1 MFSPWG
7 ALRELT
13 HVTLHFILM
22 PDGAP
27 GRTDGQARIWLD
39 KRLQQ
44 AERRCALTHELVH
57 LEHGHTRCQAPRI
70 ERLVR
75 EETARRLI
83 RIEDLCEA
91 YRWTQHP
98 AELAEELW
106 VTADVVQ
113 DRLTALTEDEQ
124 TRLAASARASR
135 MP

>member
-27 GRTDGQARIWLD
+27 GRTDGRRRIWLD

-57 LEHGHTRCQAPRI
+57 LERGHTSCQGPRV
-70 ERLVR
+70 ERRVR
-75 EETARRLI
+75 AETARRLVPF
-83 RIEDLCEA
+83 EHLLEA

-98 AELAEELW
+98 AELADELW
-106 VTADVVQ
+106 VTVDVVR
-113 DRLTALTEDEQ
+113 DLLEALTEGE
-124 TRLAASARASR
+124 RAALAASGTRL
-135 MP
+135 P

>member
-7 ALRELT
+7 ALRELA

-27 GRTDGQARIWLD
+27 GRTDGRARIWLD

-57 LEHGHTRCQAPRI
+57 LEHGHTRCQGARV
-70 ERLVR
+70 ERHVR

-83 RIEDLCEA
+83 QIDDLAEA
-91 YRWTQHP
+91 YRWTHHP

-106 VTADVVQ
+106 VTADVVR
-113 DRLTALTEDEQ
+113 D
-124 TRLAASARASR
+124 RLAALSESEQARLAACARAAR
-135 MP
+135 VP

>member
-27 GRTDGQARIWLD
+27 GRTDGRARIWLD

-57 LEHGHTRCQAPRI
+57 LEYGHTSCQPPRF
-70 ERLVR
+70 ERRVR

-83 RIEDLCEA
+83 HIDQLAEA

-98 AELAEELW
+98 AELADELW
-106 VTADVVQ
+106 VTPDVVR
-113 DRLTALTEDEQ
+113 DRLDALTDEERA
-124 TRLAASARASR
+124 RLAGCTRH
-135 MP
+135 P

>member
-13 HVTLHFILM
+13 HVTLHFIVM

-27 GRTDGQARIWLD
+27 ARTDGRRRIWLD

-57 LEHGHTRCQAPRI
+57 LEHGHTSCQGPRV
-70 ERLVR
+70 ERRVR
-75 EETARRLI
+75 EETARRLVPF
-83 RIEDLCEA
+83 ELLVEA

-98 AELAEELW
+98 DELAEELW
-106 VTADVVQ
+106 VTVDVVR
-113 DRLTALTEDEQ
+113 DLLAALTDVER
-124 TRLAASARASR
+124 TALAASTSR
-135 MP
+135 LP

>member
-13 HVTLHFILM
+13 HVTLHFIVM

-27 GRTDGQARIWLD
+27 GRTDGRARIWLD

-57 LEHGHTRCQAPRI
+57 LEWGHTSCQGPRV
-70 ERLVR
+70 ERRVR

-83 RIEDLCEA
+83 GLNQLAEA

-106 VTADVVQ
+106 VTVEVVR
-113 DRLTALTEDEQ
+113 DRLEHLSGEERD
-124 TRLAASARASR
+124 RLAGSAR
-135 MP
+135 PP